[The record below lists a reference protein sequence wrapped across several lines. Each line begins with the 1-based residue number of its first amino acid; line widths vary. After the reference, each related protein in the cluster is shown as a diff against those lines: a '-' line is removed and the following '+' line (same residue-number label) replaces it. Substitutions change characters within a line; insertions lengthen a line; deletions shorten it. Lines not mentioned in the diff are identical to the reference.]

1 MLPEE
6 GFCKWHNAQKAIHS
20 ARILKKLSPT
30 ICSTEK
36 INALIEFCDETAQK
50 ILAKLWFQNL
60 LTAKLSFQV
69 IIVRMGIASSLRV
82 KRGKTML
89 PVVAKLW
96 VK

>member
-36 INALIEFCDETAQK
+36 INALIEFCDENAQK
-50 ILAKLWFQNL
+50 FLAKLWFQNL
-60 LTAKLSFQV
+60 LAAKLSFQV